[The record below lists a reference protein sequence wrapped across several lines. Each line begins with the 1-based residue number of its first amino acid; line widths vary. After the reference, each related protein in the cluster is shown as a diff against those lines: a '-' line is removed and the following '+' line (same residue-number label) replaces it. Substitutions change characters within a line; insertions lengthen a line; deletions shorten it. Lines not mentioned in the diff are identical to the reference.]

1 MRQVTIFM
9 LLRDSTSGEVV
20 GSQEAY
26 GDTNDDG
33 ATVVIP
39 AGYLPAISNAQPG
52 DVKVTVHKPSDEYPN
67 AAYVERSAVDEEAN
81 TWTLKFNLGD
91 KQ

>member
-1 MRQVTIFM
+1 MRQVTVFM
-9 LLRDSTSGEVV
+9 LLRDSTTGEVV

-26 GDTNDDG
+26 GTTEDDG

-39 AGYLPAISNAQPG
+39 AGYIPAIGNAQPG
-52 DVKVTVHKPSDEYPN
+52 DVKVTVHKPSDEYP
-67 AAYVERSAVDEEAN
+67 AATYVERSSVDEEAN
-81 TWTLKFNLGD
+81 TWTLRFNLGD